1 MTMIYIIYL
10 YKAFQLITCNEHIV
24 GADEV
29 ALVVPEELKWN
40 AVKFALTES
49 AVAFTL
55 YVGLQHAVLVFTS
68 PDSSRYAL
76 HKLLHA

>member
-29 ALVVPEELKWN
+29 ALVVPEELK
-40 AVKFALTES
+40 
-49 AVAFTL
+49 
-55 YVGLQHAVLVFTS
+55 
-68 PDSSRYAL
+68 
-76 HKLLHA
+76 